1 MLWHV
6 LPCLAGPAS
15 ASAEQAKS
23 SALWAIPF
31 MAWKPVEV
39 AMMPS
44 VRTAREAAATVQHA
58 LELST

>member
-1 MLWHV
+1 V
-6 LPCLAGPAS
+6 

-23 SALWAIPF
+23 SALWDSPF

-44 VRTAREAAATVQHA
+44 VRTAREADATLQHA
-58 LELST
+58 SELRT